1 MKRSPV
7 LVFVVLALLL
17 TGCLSGTGGFG
28 NISVTSDPPGA
39 RVFLD
44 GKDTGLKTPAVLERV
59 SVGRHEITVELAG
72 YKSQTRAV
80 TVSRSS
86 TVTVSFSLTQDAPP
100 VDPTAAR
107 VSGYVSE
114 NNGGRRLPGATVTAY
129 EAVTGV
135 AVASTVTDPH
145 GAYELYIPA
154 GTYDIIAG
162 KAGHAQG
169 KRQSLAV
176 GPAERARADL
186 IAKRLRDPSKG
197 ASAPTIH
204 VYLEE
209 VGEDGGIV
217 RAPFEP
223 GTVIPQ
229 GALVFGVIEVE
240 ADYDVYSTQVWIGHR
255 GYDEDFVGEILE
267 NETSFFLWDLF
278 DAPGDTEL
286 VVAAYDWQENWT
298 EVRIPFTYDIG
309 EPSVFLHPVDFVG
322 LAAVTFGHDLG
333 FYRVRRADI
342 YEQLGIPGQLDLLQL
357 PNGHFIDVSRLD
369 KDVTMFVEITWSDVF
384 GAAGYEIER
393 AYHQDGPWERIAKVG
408 SWYGTSYIDLSP
420 ELAPGVPFHYRVRAV
435 GPNDEKG
442 GWSSPVWVTPLDRF
456 AILLVDPADDATNVS
471 LTPTFRWR
479 YDDIGADEYIYDI
492 FVAGVTGV
500 PGGESDYFAW
510 YYEGLVNE
518 TEVEYN
524 FDGTG
529 LDLAPG
535 KTYQWNIIEGQAVAY
550 YRPNSVA
557 LAFPWTGLDD
567 YAGAANGEFVFTT
580 VFGH

>member
-1 MKRSPV
+1 M
-7 LVFVVLALLL
+7 
-17 TGCLSGTGGFG
+17 
-28 NISVTSDPPGA
+28 
-39 RVFLD
+39 
-44 GKDTGLKTPAVLERV
+44 LERV

-72 YKSQTRAV
+72 YESQTEPLKSPVFPLEHGHRV
-80 TVSRSS
+80 VL
-86 TVTVSFSLTQDAPP
+86 VDARCPARH
-100 VDPTAAR
+100 PTAAR

-186 IAKRLRDPSKG
+186 IAKRFRDPSKG
-197 ASAPTIH
+197 AWAPIH

-217 RAPFEP
+217 RAPFES

-255 GYDEDFVGEILE
+255 GYDEDFVSKMSERDVVLPLG
-267 NETSFFLWDLF
+267 SFPC
-278 DAPGDTEL
+278 PGDTEL

-357 PNGHFIDVSRLD
+357 PDGHFIDVSRLD

-384 GAAGYEIER
+384 GAAGSNR
-393 AYHQDGPWERIAKVG
+393 A
-408 SWYGTSYIDLSP
+408 
-420 ELAPGVPFHYRVRAV
+420 GVPPGRSLGAHRESRQLVRHVLHRLEPRTGAGRSFNYRVRAV

-500 PGGESDYFAW
+500 PGGESDYFACVLRRPRQRNRS
-510 YYEGLVNE
+510 GIQLRRRRLGFGAGQDLS
-518 TEVEYN
+518 VEHYRGPPGRRVLSSELRWLG
-524 FDGTG
+524 FSVDG
-529 LDLAPG
+529 A
-535 KTYQWNIIEGQAVAY
+535 
-550 YRPNSVA
+550 
-557 LAFPWTGLDD
+557 
-567 YAGAANGEFVFTT
+567 
-580 VFGH
+580 